1 MSALF
6 TQCSGYTVQTGTRNL
21 TRLGNSNTYL
31 LLCKK
36 KVPGKKKFL
45 GKKPGN
51 KNFRKNVTGNKV
63 LYFGFLGLSFP
74 IKSQEIR
81 SQEKSA
87 EENKSEEKK
96 NLEKKS

>member
-51 KNFRKNVTGNKV
+51 KNFGKKSEFSEVLGKNVTGNKV

-81 SQEKSA
+81 SQK
-87 EENKSEEKK
+87 
-96 NLEKKS
+96 